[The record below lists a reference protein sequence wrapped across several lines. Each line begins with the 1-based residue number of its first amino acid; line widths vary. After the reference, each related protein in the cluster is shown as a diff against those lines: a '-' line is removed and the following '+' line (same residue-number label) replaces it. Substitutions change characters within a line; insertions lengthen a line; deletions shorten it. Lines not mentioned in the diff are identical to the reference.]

1 MQYSLHI
8 SEPCSE
14 NWQEMTPTEMGR
26 SCLHCQKEV
35 IDFTEMT
42 DNEVANYLHLHRNER
57 VCGRVLPAQMKKD
70 YVYIQPKMAESP
82 VKRYI
87 MALLA
92 GLMVTTY
99 MACQTPKSHYAVAHI
114 SEKGYYVE
122 NTSEKNVISGR
133 FLDKE
138 TGKPIKNLVV
148 NIHFWISLED
158 LDVKYNRLK
167 DVDKT
172 EIDSKYFEDKKRLK
186 EENEMDILKMK
197 REIFS
202 NGLRGIKVEEEGY
215 KTDENGYFSIP
226 LKDTMVEAHL
236 MLLAIHIDT
245 NKDKSDIFKERAEYL
260 TVQYKGGKHYEEFNF
275 DMNQQQI
282 EVGAEKRINE
292 IKGMVSNPMRPSD
305 LYIH

>member
-1 MQYSLHI
+1 MHYSLHI

-42 DNEVANYLHLHRNER
+42 DNEVATYLHLHRNER
-57 VCGRVLPAQMKKD
+57 ICGRVFPAQMKKD
-70 YVYIQPKMAESP
+70 YVYIQPKMTESP
-82 VKRYI
+82 VKRYV
-87 MALLA
+87 MAFLA
-92 GLMVTTY
+92 GLMATTY
-99 MACQTPKSHYAVAHI
+99 TACQTPKSHYAVAHI

-133 FLDKE
+133 FLDKK
-138 TGKPIKNLVV
+138 TGKPIKNLKV

-158 LDVKYNRLK
+158 LDEKYDSLK
-167 DVDKT
+167 NVDKT
-172 EIDSKYFEDKKRLK
+172 EIDSKYFEDKERVK
-186 EENEMDILKMK
+186 EENEMDILKMQ

-202 NGLRGIKVEEEGY
+202 NVLRGIEVEREGY

-226 LKDTMVEAHL
+226 LKDTMVEVNL
-236 MLLAIHIDT
+236 MLVAIHIDT
-245 NKDKSDIFKERAEYL
+245 SKDKSDIFKERAEYL
-260 TVQYKGGKHYEEFNF
+260 TVQYKGGKYYEEFNF

-282 EVGAEKRINE
+282 EVGAEKRIND
-292 IKGMVSNPMRPSD
+292 IMGMIPTLPSPSS